1 MQILATEV
9 LSENRK
15 CDTKREGNKKVSYMG
30 ILATIDEFEAS
41 SWSAF
46 EFPLEFLS
54 DEESRISG
62 SLKFAPLHIPG
73 SNSARIPDSI
83 KTVEAASVELT
94 FTGRN
99 PSAELFATSKDY
111 EVELVIHPGDFI
123 PANFDYRKWISNY
136 DSFACENDS
145 RVNKAVVGKKAKTQ
159 GPEQSAQ
166 AAYESAVEQFLNCEE
181 CEEYCC
187 GNEIESVDS
196 RSVNSLLQNA
206 SYTRNQSKQ
215 KRKLAS

>member
-1 MQILATEV
+1 MQILATEM
-9 LSENRK
+9 LGENRK
-15 CDTKREGNKKVSYMG
+15 CDTKREGNKKVSDMG
-30 ILATIDEFEAS
+30 ILAPVYEFKAS
-41 SWSAF
+41 PWSAF

-54 DEESRISG
+54 DEEGRISG
-62 SLKFAPLHIPG
+62 SLKFAPLHILG

-83 KTVEAASVELT
+83 KTVEAAS
-94 FTGRN
+94 
-99 PSAELFATSKDY
+99 AELSFAGGNPGAELLTTSKDN

-123 PANFDYRKWISNY
+123 PANLDSGEWISND

-145 RVNKAVVGKKAKTQ
+145 RVNEAVVGKKAKTQ
-159 GPEQSAQ
+159 GPEKGAQ

-187 GNEIESVDS
+187 GNEIKSVDS
-196 RSVNSLLQNA
+196 RSVNSRFQNA